1 MTSRRLAD
9 TSLHWRIWQLAIV
22 ASFALVALGLV
33 FSWTLERSREAF
45 LQVEHTQDARRAL
58 GFYIRQL
65 VNAETGQRGYLLT
78 HQDSYLAP
86 YQQALAD
93 HKAKLAEV
101 TALLADGPTQ
111 SKLTEL
117 AAIFDA
123 KLAELSETIQ
133 LAQTG
138 NMDAAM
144 AIVLEGRGRRDM
156 EAFQNLGQEIADTET
171 SLLAS
176 HQAAVETE
184 TRKILAISAIAR
196 ILTIIL
202 IIGVAARTVA
212 RIDGPLRGLMAGI
225 AAFAGGD
232 LNRRVEIRSRDEI
245 GKVAAAFNDLADRL
259 VASDR
264 DREQAGK
271 MQAQLSALVMSSVD
285 AIMSKTVDGIVTSWN
300 PAAERMFGYSEREMI
315 GRPMAVLIPPDRPEE
330 EMQILAKIQSGE
342 NVDHFETIRRRKNGE
357 LFPISVT
364 ISPIRNAAG
373 IVTGASKIARDI
385 TGQKAA
391 EAELERYR
399 DHLEELVAIA
409 TTEVNAIV
417 QTAVSGIITINAK
430 GVILVFNPAAERLF
444 GWTKDEVVG
453 KNISLLMTEP
463 FSAQHDQYL
472 NHFTATRQSRII
484 GIEREVC
491 ARRKD
496 GSIFPAHLAVGH
508 AVLSAS
514 KHFFVGFITDISA
527 QKQTEEALNRAKET
541 AEAGARAK
549 AAFVANMSHEIRTP
563 MNAILG
569 FAEVVLQ
576 DADLPKPSARHVQ
589 IILSSAR
596 ALLGIINDVLDVS
609 KLESGKFTLES
620 VVFHLP
626 NALADALRLVDHQA
640 ADKGLKIVL
649 KYDGDLP
656 LRLMGDPTRLRQVV
670 LNLVGNSIKF
680 TEKGVITVS
689 ATRWHQPNMLHFTVT
704 DDGIG
709 MTPEQTAKL
718 FEPFSQADVST
729 TRRFGGTGLGTA
741 ISKQITELMCGEI
754 WVESEHR
761 KGSVFHFTALLP
773 EASIIDGCLYEDGST
788 IVEGYISP
796 RSFKVLLVEDI
807 ETNATLAMLRLKQ
820 QGHEVEWCMN
830 GLEALAAFQADRYD
844 LILMDV
850 MMPEMDGLEATKA
863 IRRLEKPGERRTPVI
878 ALTAS
883 VMRED
888 YEQCV
893 AAGMDSVQAKP
904 IDFSA
909 LLSAMEHA
917 VPTGEG
923 QPNSGQRIEIVEAIG
938 VDFSPL
944 EGIVDHRNAIRT
956 WRDPA
961 IYAKALTSFAME
973 RSQDADAMERLL
985 LASPDDTAPARA
997 VAHALKG
1004 VAGNLFITKV
1014 ASCAIKI
1021 DSDLKSR
1028 HRKAAIAELGQLR
1041 WLLAEAAAAIG
1052 KIVTADVDTAPPRRD
1067 LDPGEM
1073 AQLFGELSAALGEL
1087 NPDAVEPILAR
1098 LAGVLP
1104 KSDLIQIQKAVDA
1117 FDFDAAL
1124 AKASAIAGQLAL
1136 SEG

>member
-1 MTSRRLAD
+1 MTRPHLTQTSLRWRVWRLAIIA
-9 TSLHWRIWQLAIV
+9 SCALA
-22 ASFALVALGLV
+22 ALGAV
-33 FSWTLERSREAF
+33 FSWTLERRGAASDR
-45 LQVEHTQDARRAL
+45 VEQTQDARRAL

-78 HQDSYLAP
+78 HQESYLTP
-86 YQQALAD
+86 YQRALAD
-93 HKAKLAEV
+93 HEAKLAEV
-101 TALLADGPTQ
+101 TALLTDGSTQ
-111 SKLTEL
+111 PKLREL
-117 AAIFDA
+117 AAIFDR
-123 KLAELSETIQ
+123 KLAELSETIE
-133 LAQTG
+133 LARAG
-138 NMDAAM
+138 DMDAAM

-156 EAFQNLGQEIADTET
+156 ETFQNLGQEIADTET
-171 SLLAS
+171 NLLAS
-176 HQAAVETE
+176 YQAAVEIE
-184 TRKILAISAIAR
+184 NRNVLAIMVISS

-212 RIDGPLRGLMAGI
+212 RIDGPLRGLIEGI
-225 AAFAGGD
+225 AALAAGD
-232 LNRRVEIRSRDEI
+232 LKQRVEIQSHDEI
-245 GKVAAAFNDLADRL
+245 GKVAAAFNDMADLL

-264 DREQAGK
+264 DREQADK
-271 MQAQLSALVMSSVD
+271 MQTRLSALVTSSVD
-285 AIMSKTVDGIVTSWN
+285 AIMSKTLDGIVTSWN
-300 PAAERMFGYSEREMI
+300 PAAERMFGYTEQEMI
-315 GRPMAVLIPPDRPEE
+315 GQPMALLIPPDRPEE
-330 EMQILAKIQSGE
+330 EMRILAKIQNGE

-364 ISPIRNAAG
+364 ISPIRDATG
-373 IVTGASKIARDI
+373 TVTGASKIARDI
-385 TGQKAA
+385 TDQKVA
-391 EAELERYR
+391 EAELEQYR
-399 DHLEELVAIA
+399 GRLEELVSIA

-417 QTAVSGIITINAK
+417 QTAVSGIITIDAQ
-430 GVILVFNPAAERLF
+430 GIIQVFNPSAERLF

-472 NHFTATRQSRII
+472 DHFTATRPSKII
-484 GIEREVC
+484 GIEREVS

-496 GSIFPAHLAVGH
+496 GGIFPAHLAVGH
-508 AVLSAS
+508 AVLSTS
-514 KHFFVGFITDISA
+514 NHFFVGFITDISE
-527 QKQTEEALNRAKET
+527 QKQAEEVLKRAKET
-541 AEAGARAK
+541 AEAGAHAK

-576 DADLPKPSARHVQ
+576 DTDLPKQSARHVQ
-589 IILSSAR
+589 IILSSAK

-609 KLESGKFTLES
+609 KLESGKFTLET
-620 VVFHLP
+620 VAFHLP
-626 NALADALRLVDHQA
+626 NALADALQMVDHQA

-649 KYDGDLP
+649 KYDADLP
-656 LRLMGDPTRLRQVV
+656 MRFMGDPTRLRQVV

-680 TEKGVITVS
+680 TEKGVVTVS
-689 ATRWHQPNMLHFTVT
+689 VTRWHQPNMLHFTVI

-709 MTPEQTAKL
+709 MTPEQTAKV

-741 ISKQITELMCGEI
+741 ISKQITGLMGGEI

-761 KGSVFHFTALLP
+761 KGSAFHFTAALP
-773 EASIIDGCLYEDGST
+773 EASIIDGCLYEDGSA
-788 IVEGYISP
+788 IVDGYISP

-807 ETNATLAMLRLKQ
+807 ETNATLAKLRLKQ
-820 QGHEVEWCMN
+820 QGHEVDWCAN
-830 GLEALAAFQADRYD
+830 GLDAVAAFQAGRYD

-850 MMPEMDGLEATKA
+850 MMPEMDGLEATRT
-863 IRRLEKPGERRTPVI
+863 IRGLEKPGERHTPII

-888 YEQCV
+888 YDLCIV
-893 AAGMDSVQAKP
+893 AGMDNVQAKP
-904 IDFSA
+904 IDFGA

-917 VPTGEG
+917 VPAGEG
-923 QPNSGQRIEIVEAIG
+923 QPNTGQSIEIVEAIG
-938 VDFSPL
+938 VDFRPL

-961 IYAKALTSFAME
+961 IYAKALTSFARD
-973 RSQDADAMERLL
+973 RSQDADEMERLL
-985 LASPDDTAPARA
+985 LASPDDSAPARA

-1014 ASCAIKI
+1014 AGCAIKI

-1028 HRKAAIAELGQLR
+1028 RRTAAISELGQLR
-1041 WLLAEAAAAIG
+1041 WLLAEAATAIG
-1052 KIVTADVDTAPPRRD
+1052 AIVTAADDTATPRGQ
-1067 LDPGEM
+1067 LDPGAM
-1073 AQLFGELSAALGEL
+1073 AELFGELSAALGEL

-1104 KSDLIQIQKAVDA
+1104 KTDLIQIQKAVDA

-1124 AKASAIAGQLAL
+1124 AKTSAIAEQLVL